1 MGKEMDLSKKLL
13 EELKKHN
20 KINNYIFEQD
30 APPPP
35 DDLALGT
42 PPPTP
47 EAGALPAAPEA
58 GAPPEAPAAEPSAP
72 IDVESDPDVE
82 KIGDETSGDSETEEL
97 DITEL
102 VTSQKNMEEK
112 QNEYFQNLFS
122 QIQNLESKLSEMDK
136 IMDKINSIETKI
148 EKYREK
154 TPQEKLELRS
164 LDSGPFNQKLTQ
176 FFDDKLQDIEKSGKN
191 EYVITPDDVENYSQA
206 GIKNSFNNLDS
217 EEDDTNTYTYR

>member
-30 APPPP
+30 APPPA
-35 DDLALGT
+35 DDLGLGT
-42 PPPTP
+42 P
-47 EAGALPAAPEA
+47 PAAPEA
-58 GAPPEAPAAEPSAP
+58 GALPPAEPSVPAGPPAAEPSTP
-72 IDVESDPDVE
+72 VDVESDPDVE
-82 KIGDETSGDSETEEL
+82 KIGDETSEDSETEEL

-206 GIKNSFNNLDS
+206 GIKNSFNDLDS

>member
-30 APPPP
+30 APPPA
-35 DDLALGT
+35 DDLGLGT
-42 PPPTP
+42 PPAAP
-47 EAGALPAAPEA
+47 ESGALPP
-58 GAPPEAPAAEPSAP
+58 AEPSVPAGP
-72 IDVESDPDVE
+72 PADEPSTPVDVESDPDVE

-206 GIKNSFNNLDS
+206 GIKNSFNDLDS

>member
-1 MGKEMDLSKKLL
+1 MVKKMDLSKKLL
-13 EELKKHN
+13 EELKRHN

-35 DDLALGT
+35 DLGGDV
-42 PPPTP
+42 PPAEPAVEPTP
-47 EAGALPAAPEA
+47 AAAPAPEA
-58 GAPPEAPAAEPSAP
+58 AAPAPEPSAP
-72 IDVESDPDVE
+72 VDVESDPDVE
-82 KIGDETSGDSETEEL
+82 KIGDEKSEESDTEEL
-97 DITEL
+97 DVTEL

-112 QNEYFQNLFS
+112 QTEYFQNLFS

-136 IMDKINSIETKI
+136 IMDKINTIETKI

-176 FFDDKLQDIEKSGKN
+176 FFDDKLQDIEQSGKN

-206 GIKNSFNNLDS
+206 EIKNSFNNLDS
-217 EEDDTNTYTYR
+217 EDSDTNTFTYR

>member
-30 APPPP
+30 APPPA
-35 DDLALGT
+35 DDLGLGT
-42 PPPTP
+42 PPASP
-47 EAGALPAAPEA
+47 EAGALPPAEPSVPA
-58 GAPPEAPAAEPSAP
+58 GPPAAEPSTP
-72 IDVESDPDVE
+72 VDVESDPDVE

-206 GIKNSFNNLDS
+206 GIKNSFNDLDS

>member
-1 MGKEMDLSKKLL
+1 MDLSKKLL
-13 EELKKHN
+13 EELSRHN
-20 KINNYIFEQD
+20 NINKYIFEQD

-35 DDLALGT
+35 PPGPEGDVPPPPPGPEGAAAT
-42 PPPTP
+42 PPPP
-47 EAGALPAAPEA
+47 AG
-58 GAPPEAPAAEPSAP
+58 PPPAEPSAP
-72 IDVESDPDVE
+72 VDVESDPDVE
-82 KIGDETSGDSETEEL
+82 KIGDEKNDSESEEL
-97 DITEL
+97 DVTEL

-122 QIQNLESKLSEMDK
+122 QLQTLEQRLTDMDK

-164 LDSGPFNQKLTQ
+164 LDSGPFNQKLSQ
-176 FFDDKLQDIEKSGKN
+176 FFDEKLDDIEKTGKN

-206 GIKNSFNNLDS
+206 EIKNSFNDLDS
-217 EEDDTNTYTYR
+217 EDDDTHTFTYR

>member
-30 APPPP
+30 APPPA
-35 DDLALGT
+35 DDLGLGT
-42 PPPTP
+42 PPASP
-47 EAGALPAAPEA
+47 EAGALPPAEPSVPA
-58 GAPPEAPAAEPSAP
+58 GPPAAEPSTP
-72 IDVESDPDVE
+72 VDVESDPDVE

>member
-1 MGKEMDLSKKLL
+1 MVKKMDLSKKLL
-13 EELKKHN
+13 EELKRHN

-35 DDLALGT
+35 DLGGDV
-42 PPPTP
+42 PPAEPAVEPTP
-47 EAGALPAAPEA
+47 AAAPAPEA
-58 GAPPEAPAAEPSAP
+58 AAPAPEPSAP
-72 IDVESDPDVE
+72 VDVESDPDVE
-82 KIGDETSGDSETEEL
+82 KIGDEKSEESDTEEL
-97 DITEL
+97 DVTEL

-112 QNEYFQNLFS
+112 QTEYFQNLFS

-176 FFDDKLQDIEKSGKN
+176 FFDDKLEDIEKSGKN

-206 GIKNSFNNLDS
+206 EIKNSFNNLDS
-217 EEDDTNTYTYR
+217 EDDDTNTFTYR